1 LAVTDAK
8 RVKKPK
14 LPKKR
19 LLKKSVKRKGRWRLW
34 LASRGKASRWKTCF
48 RLSSARNV
56 AQQTYFGLRACLSSG
71 RCGNAETAVIEEH

>member
-19 LLKKSVKRKGRWRLW
+19 LLKKSVKRKGR
-34 LASRGKASRWKTCF
+34 
-48 RLSSARNV
+48 
-56 AQQTYFGLRACLSSG
+56 
-71 RCGNAETAVIEEH
+71 

>member
-19 LLKKSVKRKGRWRLW
+19 LLKKSLKKKGRR
-34 LASRGKASRWKTCF
+34 
-48 RLSSARNV
+48 
-56 AQQTYFGLRACLSSG
+56 
-71 RCGNAETAVIEEH
+71 